1 MTAPIEIRTLP
12 IDQLTPAE
20 YNPRRTLQ
28 PPDKAYRKLKRS
40 LEEFGLVEPLIWNEL
55 TGRVVGGHLRLSILK
70 ELGYAEVPVS
80 VVQLSEEKEKALN
93 VVLNNQEAQ
102 GRYDVGKLTTLLEEL
117 DGEAAFADTG
127 FDPSVLSVLRFEPAD
142 ELPADTRDPNRV
154 EVTLVMDAA
163 TFERARGRVDEL
175 VGEFDLESHVRRG

>member
-1 MTAPIEIRTLP
+1 MTAVVEVRTLP
-12 IDQLTPAE
+12 IDQLVPAT
-20 YNPRRTLQ
+20 YNPRRVLKPT
-28 PPDKAYRKLKRS
+28 DKAYRKLKRS

-80 VVQLSEEKEKALN
+80 VVRLTEAKEKALN

-102 GRYDVGKLTTLLEEL
+102 SRYDVSKLADLLDEL
-117 DGEAAFADTG
+117 EPLPEFADTG
-127 FDPSVLSVLRFEPAD
+127 FDPGVLSVLRFEPAD
-142 ELPADTRDPNRV
+142 ELPADDRDPDRV
-154 EVTLVMDAA
+154 EVTLVMNAA
-163 TFERARGRVDEL
+163 TFEKARGRVDEL